1 MLPRLLLVT
10 LSVFSLPWLDV
21 SLIAQEEGVP
31 ERPVRALLICGGCC
45 HDYAKQHKILFE
57 GIQQRGNLQVDVWWT
72 DDKST
77 NPPLPLFQDD
87 DWAKGYDIIIHD
99 ECAAANRDVDVVKRI
114 LNAHKNIPAVHLHCA
129 MHSFRNGTDL
139 WFEHLGLQSTGHG
152 PHLPLDVKF
161 IDREHPVV
169 VGMQDWTIE
178 KDELYNN
185 AKMFGAHPLA
195 MGRQM
200 VKRKGVVTPVESVVI
215 WTNEI
220 EGVRS
225 FSMSIGHYSEG
236 VADGRYLD
244 LVTRGA
250 LWACR
255 KLKPENLI
263 PFEGENQVTFFPSAE
278 SANGNQG
285 SGVAREMPKNP
296 TLVHV
301 SASSVQEGH
310 PEADVLDRN
319 PKSRWCASGN
329 SFPQWIELD
338 FEKPQELEGIR
349 IQWESPKAYQ
359 YRVVGESADGKTI
372 PLLDQSGSK
381 QAIKGFQS
389 FENGSETIKK
399 IRIEGLGSTD
409 VGWCSIREV
418 YLRKAKPAKG
428 NSKAAR
434 NLKNLWPADKNYKPL
449 FQPTPAGDKR

>member
-1 MLPRLLLVT
+1 MLTRLLLAMFT
-10 LSVFSLPWLDV
+10 VFSPALFGT
-21 SLIAQEEGVP
+21 SLMAQEKKEAGQ
-31 ERPVRALLICGGCC
+31 PVRALLICGGCC
-45 HDYAKQHKILFE
+45 HDYAEQHKILFE

-77 NPPLPLFQDD
+77 NPPLTLFDSD

-99 ECAAANRDVDVVKRI
+99 ECAAANRDVEVVKRI
-114 LNAHKNIPAVHLHCA
+114 LNVHKNTPAVHLHCA

-139 WFEHLGLQSTGHG
+139 WFQHLGLQSTGHG

-169 VGMQDWTIE
+169 AGMQDWTIQ

-195 MGRQM
+195 MGRQI
-200 VKRKGVVTPVESVVI
+200 VKRNGEETPVESVVI
-215 WTNEI
+215 WTNEV
-220 EGVRS
+220 EGTRS

-255 KLKPENLI
+255 KLKPENLV
-263 PFEGENQVTFFPSAE
+263 PFEGENKITFVPSGE
-278 SANGNQG
+278 SSNANKA

-296 TLVHV
+296 TLAHV
-301 SASSVQEGH
+301 TASSVQKGH
-310 PEADVLDRN
+310 LAVDVLDRN
-319 PKSRWCASGN
+319 PKSRWCAS
-329 SFPQWIELD
+329 SSAFPQWIELD
-338 FEKPQELEGIR
+338 FKAPQELEAIR

-359 YRVVGESADGKTI
+359 YRVVGEDADGNAI
-372 PLLDQSGSK
+372 QLLDRSQSE
-381 QAIKGFQS
+381 QTTKGFQA
-389 FENGSETIKK
+389 FENGPLVIKK

-409 VGWCSIREV
+409 GGWCSIREIH
-418 YLRKAKPAKG
+418 LRTPKGKNG

-434 NLKNLWPADKNYKPL
+434 NLKNLWPADENYKPL
-449 FQPTPAGDKR
+449 FQPTPAGDK